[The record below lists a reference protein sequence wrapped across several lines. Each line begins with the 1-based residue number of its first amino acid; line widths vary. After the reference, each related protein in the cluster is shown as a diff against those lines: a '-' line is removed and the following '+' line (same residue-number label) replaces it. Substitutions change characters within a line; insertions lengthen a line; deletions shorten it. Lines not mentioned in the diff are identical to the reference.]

1 MSQSKKEN
9 LHKKIYYP
17 DCRAYPSKDAVLAD
31 MKKRRD
37 RLRQLVGY
45 AEKELDTLKSAESF
59 ISARICDIENDIR
72 KGKYNYGTEEV
83 IRKGQQACSA

>member
-1 MSQSKKEN
+1 
-9 LHKKIYYP
+9 
-17 DCRAYPSKDAVLAD
+17 

-72 KGKYNYGTEEV
+72 KGK
-83 IRKGQQACSA
+83 I

>member
-31 MKKRRD
+31 MKKAQR
-37 RLRQLVGY
+37 
-45 AEKELDTLKSAESF
+45 SAQT
-59 ISARICDIENDIR
+59 ACRIR
-72 KGKYNYGTEEV
+72 
-83 IRKGQQACSA
+83 

>member
-45 AEKELDTLKSAESF
+45 AEKELDTLKLDTLKSAESF

-72 KGKYNYGTEEV
+72 KGK
-83 IRKGQQACSA
+83 I

>member
-31 MKKRRD
+31 MKKRRGLD
-37 RLRQLVGY
+37 SLS
-45 AEKELDTLKSAESF
+45 DTLKRNLIHLNPQNRLFLQEYA
-59 ISARICDIENDIR
+59 ISKMI
-72 KGKYNYGTEEV
+72 
-83 IRKGQQACSA
+83 

>member
-45 AEKELDTLKSAESF
+45 AE
-59 ISARICDIENDIR
+59 I
-72 KGKYNYGTEEV
+72 
-83 IRKGQQACSA
+83 

>member
-1 MSQSKKEN
+1 MSQQKKEN
-9 LHKKIYYP
+9 LHKEVYYS
-17 DCRAYPSKDAVLAD
+17 DCRAYPSKESLLSD

-72 KGKYNYGTEEV
+72 KGKL
-83 IRKGQQACSA
+83 

>member
-45 AEKELDTLKSAESF
+45 AEKELDTLKA
-59 ISARICDIENDIR
+59 IPHKPLKIR
-72 KGKYNYGTEEV
+72 KKNG
-83 IRKGQQACSA
+83 II

>member
-9 LHKKIYYP
+9 LHKKIYFP
-17 DCRAYPSKDAVLAD
+17 DCRSYPSKDAVLAD

-72 KGKYNYGTEEV
+72 KGK
-83 IRKGQQACSA
+83 I

>member
-45 AEKELDTLKSAESF
+45 AEKELDTLKATP
-59 ISARICDIENDIR
+59 
-72 KGKYNYGTEEV
+72 YNAANKFSQ
-83 IRKGQQACSA
+83 IKLNA

>member
-9 LHKKIYYP
+9 LQKKIYYP

-72 KGKYNYGTEEV
+72 KGK
-83 IRKGQQACSA
+83 I

>member
-1 MSQSKKEN
+1 MSQQKKEN
-9 LHKKIYYP
+9 LYKKVYYS
-17 DCRAYPSKDAVLAD
+17 DCRAYPSKEAVLAD

-37 RLRQLVGY
+37 RLRLLVGY

-72 KGKYNYGTEEV
+72 KGKL
-83 IRKGQQACSA
+83 

>member
-1 MSQSKKEN
+1 MSQQKKEN
-9 LHKKIYYP
+9 LHKKVYYG
-17 DCRAYPSKDAVLAD
+17 DCRAYPSKESLLAD

-37 RLRQLVGY
+37 RLRLLVGY

-72 KGKYNYGTEEV
+72 KGKL
-83 IRKGQQACSA
+83 